1 MTRLLLDTTFLI
13 DTERS
18 GADLDEAIADEDD
31 VAVAAVTI
39 AELRVGALLADRRRK
54 PTRTAY
60 VDDIIATVPVL
71 DYDLDVAEAHAELL
85 AEVRSQGKPRGAHDL
100 IIAATARASDRTVVS
115 ADAAAFRNLPG
126 VDVRSHR

>member
-60 VDDIIATVPVL
+60 VDEIIATVPVL